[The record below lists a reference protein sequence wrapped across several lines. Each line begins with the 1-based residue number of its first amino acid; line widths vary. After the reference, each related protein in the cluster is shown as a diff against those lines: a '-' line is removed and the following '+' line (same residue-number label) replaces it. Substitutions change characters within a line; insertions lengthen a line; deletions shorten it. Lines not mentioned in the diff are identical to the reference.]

1 MNRGVVNN
9 VSVNTL
15 PVWPLQC
22 RTIKL
27 QPMVLVQHHNHT
39 AITHLPSR
47 YKQCSGYA
55 RFEWFTNL
63 ANAHSITIPRQP
75 TSKGKLYIVLTLNDV
90 MNEAKPACYTDPVSC
105 LF

>member
-1 MNRGVVNN
+1 MNGGVVNN

-27 QPMVLVQHHNHT
+27 QPTVLVQHHNHT
-39 AITHLPSR
+39 AITHLPSHF
-47 YKQCSGYA
+47 KQWSGYA
-55 RFEWFTNL
+55 RFEAFIKCTL
-63 ANAHSITIPRQP
+63 HYNAPSP

-90 MNEAKPACYTDPVSC
+90 MNEAKPARYTDPVSC

>member
-1 MNRGVVNN
+1 MNN

-22 RTIKL
+22 RTIQL

-39 AITHLPSR
+39 AITHLPSHFN
-47 YKQCSGYA
+47 SA
-55 RFEWFTNL
+55 L
-63 ANAHSITIPRQP
+63 ATQDLKDSPNAHSITMPRQH

-90 MNEAKPACYTDPVSC
+90 MNKAKPACYTDPVSC

>member
-1 MNRGVVNN
+1 MNN

-27 QPMVLVQHHNHT
+27 QPTVLVQHHNHT
-39 AITHLPSR
+39 AITHLPSHF
-47 YKQCSGYA
+47 KQCSGYA
-55 RFEWFTNL
+55 DL
-63 ANAHSITIPRQP
+63 KDSPNAHSITMPRQP

-90 MNEAKPACYTDPVSC
+90 MNEAKPARYTDPVSC